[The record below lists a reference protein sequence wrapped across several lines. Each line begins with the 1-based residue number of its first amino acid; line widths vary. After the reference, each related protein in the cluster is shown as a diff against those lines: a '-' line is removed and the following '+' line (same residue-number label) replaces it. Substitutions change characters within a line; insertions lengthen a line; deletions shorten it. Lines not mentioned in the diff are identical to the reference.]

1 MAAAQIPELAG
12 VVILSAPAYDMEI
25 DAMGAM
31 ESITAPA
38 FFSVSREDWQNA
50 PGVYQAHVEALY
62 EACGSQQKEIHLME
76 GDAHGTDMVTIPP
89 EGELG
94 YASVPKTEEER
105 EAREELADEL
115 MRFVREAF
123 GETSQGNQG
132 AEIGMET
139 FRQEQ
144 MSQLAR
150 RFQAACQEAIRAISR
165 RHQG

>member
-1 MAAAQIPELAG
+1 MGRTLGDRAAGGLRRIG
-12 VVILSAPAYDMEI
+12 NSRYGTGAY
-25 DAMGAM
+25 
-31 ESITAPA
+31 
-38 FFSVSREDWQNA
+38 
-50 PGVYQAHVEALY
+50 VEALY

-76 GDAHGTDMVTIPP
+76 GNAHGTDMVTIPP

-94 YASVPKTEEER
+94 YASVPKTEER
-105 EAREELADEL
+105 EAREEL

>member
-1 MAAAQIPELAG
+1 MGIKKAEAVEGGSDGSDSGGSCCWWPSEDRQQPVRYRGVCGGSLRGLRIPA
-12 VVILSAPAYDMEI
+12 
-25 DAMGAM
+25 
-31 ESITAPA
+31 
-38 FFSVSREDWQNA
+38 
-50 PGVYQAHVEALY
+50 
-62 EACGSQQKEIHLME
+62 E
-76 GDAHGTDMVTIPP
+76 GDPPYGSNAHGTDMVTIPP

-94 YASVPKTEEER
+94 YASVPKTEER

-144 MSQLAR
+144 MSRLAR
-150 RFQAACQEAIRAISR
+150 RFQAACQGAIRAISR

>member
-1 MAAAQIPELAG
+1 MGRTLGDRAAGGLRRIG
-12 VVILSAPAYDMEI
+12 NSRYGTGAY
-25 DAMGAM
+25 
-31 ESITAPA
+31 
-38 FFSVSREDWQNA
+38 
-50 PGVYQAHVEALY
+50 VEALY

-76 GDAHGTDMVTIPP
+76 GNAHGTDMVTIPP

-94 YASVPKTEEER
+94 YASVPKTEER
-105 EAREELADEL
+105 EAREEL

-144 MSQLAR
+144 MSRLAR
-150 RFQAACQEAIRAISR
+150 RFQAACQGAIRAISR

>member
-1 MAAAQIPELAG
+1 MGRTLGDRAAGGLRRIG
-12 VVILSAPAYDMEI
+12 NSRYGTGAY
-25 DAMGAM
+25 
-31 ESITAPA
+31 
-38 FFSVSREDWQNA
+38 
-50 PGVYQAHVEALY
+50 VEALY

-76 GDAHGTDMVTIPP
+76 GDAHGTDMVTVPL

-94 YASVPKTEEER
+94 YASVPKTEER

-144 MSQLAR
+144 MSRLAR
-150 RFQAACQEAIRAISR
+150 RFQAACQGAIRAISR

>member
-1 MAAAQIPELAG
+1 MGRTLGDCAAGGLRRIGNSRYGTGAQ
-12 VVILSAPAYDMEI
+12 
-25 DAMGAM
+25 
-31 ESITAPA
+31 
-38 FFSVSREDWQNA
+38 
-50 PGVYQAHVEALY
+50 VEALY

-76 GDAHGTDMVTIPP
+76 GNAHGTDMVTIPP

-94 YASVPKTEEER
+94 YASVPKTEER
-105 EAREELADEL
+105 EAREEL

-144 MSQLAR
+144 MSRLAR

-165 RHQG
+165 RFQG